1 MPTYGNKNFR
11 NIGTG
16 GTNIYQ
22 RLDSGGGSG
31 GGIGGDTQLSI
42 LNQIY
47 DKTPR
52 IGALVPGLNFF
63 RDTTRTLG
71 QANNATDAMAYN
83 YIVNA
88 PTAENEWL
96 LVCKEGMHDYGP
108 VASATRALNS
118 DYQTRNASDGWLS
131 NGTTGCVL
139 SYPQSYN
146 GGGYVLQ
153 RGSAFKYTIHYKA
166 GDYGAN
172 MTAKWRGTVNVVD
185 QVVFSGGSYIPPG
198 TNAKDPGSNATT
210 IDLSPYVGT
219 QSALVRL
226 IITGKTRNDRI
237 SNGTGEP
244 QHGVLFRRPGDTF
257 LVHSAA
263 TSAKS
268 GMTTGYV
275 ESNHSS
281 LGQYGYQVG
290 AEVLVPTDSL
300 GRIEMWHM
308 FAEAEHNVVLDSW
321 MPMTAVNSNVFNGD
335 SVGGYTAPADQQYAR
350 GTSLG
355 GNTTTSSDTTAG
367 SHLVRINCGA
377 PNSLVIL
384 LVKSSSSTADSTY
397 FRCPYDPITPYFAL
411 NYHGGMNMCTRSTG
425 DVGGYVA
432 VLTDADGY
440 VDAMSYYATNLNV
453 YHVGTASN
461 GLIY

>member
-22 RLDSGGGSG
+22 RLSSGGGSG

-71 QANNATDAMAYN
+71 QANQGSDGMAYN

-96 LVCKEGMHDYGP
+96 LVCKEGIHDYQAVSSG
-108 VASATRALNS
+108 TRALNS
-118 DYQTRNASDGWLS
+118 DYQSRNASDGWLGS
-131 NGTTGCVL
+131 GTAGTTL
-139 SYPQSYN
+139 QYPQTYN

-153 RGSAFKYTIHYKA
+153 RGSAFKYTIHYN
-166 GDYGAN
+166 GSDYGAN

-185 QVVFSGGSYIPPG
+185 QVVFSGASYIPPG

-226 IITGKTRNDRI
+226 IVTGKTRNDLL
-237 SNGTGEP
+237 SNGAGEP
-244 QHGVLFRRPGDTF
+244 LHGVLFRRPGDTYV
-257 LVHSAA
+257 VHSGQSH
-263 TSAKS
+263 TKS
-268 GMTTGYV
+268 GMTSGYIH
-275 ESNHSS
+275 SNHHS
-281 LGQYGYQVG
+281 LGIYGYHAG

-308 FAEAEHNVVLDSW
+308 FASAEHNVVLDSW

-335 SVGGYTAPADQQYAR
+335 AVAGYTASTDHQYAR

-355 GNTTTSSDTTAG
+355 GNTTTSANTTAG

-384 LVKSSSSTADSTY
+384 LVKSSSSTAVDTY
-397 FRCPYDPITPYFAL
+397 FRCPYDPITPYFAP
-411 NYHGGMNMCTRSTG
+411 NYHGGMNMCVRGTG